1 MNTQIKKE
9 LTTSEAKNVLAITDQ
24 EIRTIRI
31 MINAIENNV
40 QALDQFM
47 DAMGLQRWIGSDN
60 ARSLGQAQFTIKKDD

>member
-1 MNTQIKKE
+1 MNTQIKNE

-31 MINAIENNV
+31 MINAIEQNV

-60 ARSLGQAQFTIKKDD
+60 ARSIAHAQFVVKKED

>member
-1 MNTQIKKE
+1 MNTQIKNE

-31 MINAIENNV
+31 MINASEQNV

-60 ARSLGQAQFTIKKDD
+60 ARSIAHAQFVVKKDD

>member
-9 LTTSEAKNVLAITDQ
+9 LTTSEAKNVLAVTDQ

-31 MINAIENNV
+31 MINAIEQNV

-47 DAMGLQRWIGSDN
+47 DAMGLQRWIASDN
-60 ARSLGQAQFTIKKDD
+60 ARSLGTAQFTIKKDD

>member
-1 MNTQIKKE
+1 MNTQIKNE

-31 MINAIENNV
+31 MINAIEQNV

-60 ARSLGQAQFTIKKDD
+60 ARSIAHAQFVVKKDD

>member
-1 MNTQIKKE
+1 MNTQIKNE

-31 MINAIENNV
+31 MINAIEQNV

-60 ARSLGQAQFTIKKDD
+60 ARSIATAQFVVKKDD

>member
-1 MNTQIKKE
+1 MNTQIKNE

-24 EIRTIRI
+24 EIRTIRM
-31 MINAIENNV
+31 MINGIENNI

-60 ARSLGQAQFTIKKDD
+60 ARSLGKAQFTISKDD

>member
-1 MNTQIKKE
+1 MNTQIKNE
-9 LTTSEAKNVLAITDQ
+9 LTTKEAQNVLAVTDQ

-31 MINAIENNV
+31 MINAIEQNV

-60 ARSLGQAQFTIKKDD
+60 ARSIGNAQFVVKKDD